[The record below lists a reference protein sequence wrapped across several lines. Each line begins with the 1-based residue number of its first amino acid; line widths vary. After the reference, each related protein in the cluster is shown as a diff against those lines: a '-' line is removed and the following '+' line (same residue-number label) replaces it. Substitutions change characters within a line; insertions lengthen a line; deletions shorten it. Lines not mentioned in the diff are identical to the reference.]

1 MTMMSVTVS
10 VSATMNRLLAIA
22 ILLTVTTPVCTGFAP
37 SLSVRGR
44 AIASASIPTASH
56 SRGAPLQAASTHL
69 LMDTMDSLATS
80 HGGDGGMMLTSSSI
94 ILSETEAWV
103 QPLSFVLGPFL
114 TFFSFAMVS
123 DLVLYQLLFLPAQVQ
138 YSNFFWLLPK
148 KLCRIVLSW
157 YPSASV
163 NEFPFS
169 IVVWPTE
176 PLLRLIRGSIPPA
189 FGVDITPVVWLGLFS
204 FMNEIFL
211 GQQGL
216 LTMKMKYG
224 I

>member
-1 MTMMSVTVS
+1 MISVSVA
-10 VSATMNRLLAIA
+10 VSATMSRLLAIA
-22 ILLTVTTPVCTGFAP
+22 ILLAVSSPVCTGFVP

-44 AIASASIPTASH
+44 AIASIPNSSH
-56 SRGAPLQAASTHL
+56 SRGGSTPLQLQASSSQL
-69 LMDTMDSLATS
+69 LVDTLDSLATS

-114 TFFSFAMVS
+114 TFFSFAM
-123 DLVLYQLLFLPAQVQ
+123 
-138 YSNFFWLLPK
+138 
-148 KLCRIVLSW
+148 LCRIVLSW